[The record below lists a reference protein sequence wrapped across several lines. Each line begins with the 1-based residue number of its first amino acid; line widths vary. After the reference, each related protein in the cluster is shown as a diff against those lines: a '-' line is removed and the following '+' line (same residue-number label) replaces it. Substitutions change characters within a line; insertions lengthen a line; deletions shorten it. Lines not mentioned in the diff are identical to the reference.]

1 MNALLEQLNIP
12 QREAVLHG
20 EGPVLIL
27 AGAGSGKTRVIT
39 HRIAH
44 LIRERGVPPSQILAV
59 TFTNKA
65 AREMRSR
72 VEQLLSRDCRALWI
86 MTFHAACARILRSH
100 IGRLGYGSNY
110 VIYDTGDQKRLIR
123 SCFKELNISEKL
135 TSPDAVLSRIGRAK
149 NALIGPEAYRK
160 AARPFGAE
168 AKTAEVYARYQQR
181 LQENNGVDFD
191 DLLCLTVRLLETEP
205 EVGDLYRGRFAH
217 ILIDEYQDTNRA
229 QYRLIRLL
237 TGDHQNICV
246 VGDDDQGIYSWRGA
260 DIGNILSFR
269 EDYPGLKVVHLEQ
282 NYRSTQTILSAAWH
296 VVQQNVERE
305 PKKLWTDNGDG
316 APIDYY
322 EADNETDEA
331 EFVCRRTRV
340 LRDGGGRLSDVA
352 VFYRTNAQSRAL
364 EEAMR
369 NYGLPFRVFG
379 GLRFYDRKEIRD
391 LLAYLRVIANP
402 RDSVNLLRIIN
413 VPARG
418 IGATTLGR
426 VTAYAGEE
434 GVPLLEGLAKI
445 VRTDR
450 ITKRP
455 RREIAGF
462 LELVRELR
470 RVKDTLAPSA
480 LLAAL
485 DEKIAYSKTLQQ
497 SSDPTDAGRL
507 ENVQELYSALRE
519 FEETSEEAT
528 LEAFLTSVALI
539 TDADQAESTEGA
551 VTLMTL
557 HSAKGL
563 EFPVVFLTG
572 MEEGIFPHAIS
583 LREGSGLEEERRLCY
598 VGLTRA
604 KEKLHLSSAASRRMQ
619 GSYRAS
625 IPSRFIREIPPEL
638 MNRVASQHPLR
649 VPLHRRDPRPDEPP
663 HAGTTDFPVG
673 SRVRHPL
680 WGTGRIVASVPSEK
694 GAKVTVRFQHG
705 VSKKLIAEL
714 AGLQLL

>member
-1 MNALLEQLNIP
+1 MNPLTENLNAP
-12 QREAVLHG
+12 QQDAVLHG
-20 EGPVLIL
+20 EGPLLIL

-44 LIRERGVPPSQILAV
+44 LIRDRGVHPTQILAV

-65 AREMRSR
+65 AREMRAR
-72 VEQLLSRDCRALWI
+72 VEQLLRRDCRSLWI
-86 MTFHAACARILRSH
+86 MTFHAACARILRRH
-100 IGRLGYGSNY
+100 IARLGYGSNY

-123 SCFKELNISEKL
+123 SCLKELNISEKL
-135 TSPDAVLSRIGRAK
+135 CSPDAVLSRISRAK
-149 NALIGPEAYRK
+149 NALIAPEAYRE

-168 AKTAEVYARYQQR
+168 AKTAELYGHYQQR
-181 LQENNGVDFD
+181 LRENNGVDFD
-191 DLLCLTVRLLETEP
+191 DLLCLTVRLLETE
-205 EVGDLYRGRFAH
+205 EDVGECYGRQFAH
-217 ILIDEYQDTNRA
+217 ILIDEYQDTNHA
-229 QYRLIRLL
+229 QYRLIQLL
-237 TGDHQNICV
+237 ARNHQNICV

-305 PKKLWTDNGDG
+305 PKRLWTDNGDG
-316 APIDYY
+316 EPIEYY
-322 EADNETDEA
+322 EADNETGEA
-331 EFVCRRTRV
+331 EFVCRRALA
-340 LRDGGGRLSDVA
+340 LRDAGGRLSEMA

-369 NYGLPFRVFG
+369 NYNLPFRVLG

-391 LLAYLRVIANP
+391 LLAYLRVVVNP

-426 VTAYAGEE
+426 VTAFAGEE
-434 GVPLLEGLAKI
+434 SVTFLEALEQI
-445 VRTDR
+445 VRSDR

-455 RREIAGF
+455 RREIARF
-462 LELVRELR
+462 LELMGELGGMHAA
-470 RVKDTLAPSA
+470 LPPSE
-480 LLAAL
+480 LLAEL
-485 DEKIAYSKTLQQ
+485 DKRIAYSKALQA
-497 SSDPTDAGRL
+497 SPDPTDAGRL

-539 TDADQAESTEGA
+539 TDADQADSTEGA
-551 VTLMTL
+551 LTLMTL

-563 EFPVVFLTG
+563 EFPVVFVTG

-583 LREGSGLEEERRLCY
+583 LRAPSGLEEERRLCY

-604 KEKLHLSSAASRRMQ
+604 KEKLILSSAASRRMQ

-625 IPSRFIREIPPEL
+625 IPSRFIREIPAEL
-638 MNRVASQHPLR
+638 MDRVAPRRLR
-649 VPLHRRDPRPDEPP
+649 QSTMSPGSPDFDPSPR
-663 HAGTTDFPVG
+663 AATTFPVG
-673 SRVRHPL
+673 SHVRHPL

-694 GAKVTVRFQHG
+694 GAKVTVRFERG
-705 VSKKLIAEL
+705 LSKKLIAEL
-714 AGLQLL
+714 AGLQRL